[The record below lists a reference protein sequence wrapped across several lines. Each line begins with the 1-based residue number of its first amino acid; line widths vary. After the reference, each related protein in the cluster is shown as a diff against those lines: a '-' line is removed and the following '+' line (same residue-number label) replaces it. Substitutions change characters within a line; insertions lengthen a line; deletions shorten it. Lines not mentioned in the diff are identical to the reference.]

1 MSIIIEHIITDG
13 CIWYVRITKVF
24 QRILVR
30 HKALTLDWILSHEV
44 LEEAEPDAF
53 IEKPRKTDRK

>member
-1 MSIIIEHIITDG
+1 MHIITTLHL
-13 CIWYVRITKVF
+13 VRKNPFSDSLF

-53 IEKPRKTDRK
+53 IEKPRKTD